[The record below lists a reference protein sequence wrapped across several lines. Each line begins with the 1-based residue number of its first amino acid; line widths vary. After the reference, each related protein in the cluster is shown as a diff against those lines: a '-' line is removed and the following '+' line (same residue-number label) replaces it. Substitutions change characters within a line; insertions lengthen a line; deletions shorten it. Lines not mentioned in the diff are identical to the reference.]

1 MWTMLVCAVA
11 LAADVAGTPPLKT
24 LEDIRIRDPFV
35 LPVPETGWYYLY
47 GTGKPLGETGFD
59 AYRSRDL
66 RQWEGPF
73 AVFRPPAG
81 FWGVKDFW
89 APEVHRY
96 RGKYYMFATF
106 LPKEPEQR
114 GTGILVADTPE
125 GPFVPHSDG
134 PATPREVRALD
145 GTLFVDPEGKPW
157 MVFCHEWEQIVD
169 GSICAMRLSED
180 LKRAEGA
187 PVTLF
192 QASQAAWVVQM
203 GFGGRQGKITDG
215 PWVWREPDGSLVTLW
230 SSFGA
235 GKQYMTSTA
244 RSASGSIT
252 GPWVPSPEPFLTED
266 GGHGMFFETFDG
278 KRLLSLHQPNRHPD
292 ERAKFYTFEAAD
304 GTVRVTGPWDIP

>member
-1 MWTMLVCAVA
+1 
-11 LAADVAGTPPLKT
+11 
-24 LEDIRIRDPFV
+24 
-35 LPVPETGWYYLY
+35 
-47 GTGKPLGETGFD
+47 
-59 AYRSRDL
+59 
-66 RQWEGPF
+66 
-73 AVFRPPAG
+73 
-81 FWGVKDFW
+81 
-89 APEVHRY
+89 
-96 RGKYYMFATF
+96 
-106 LPKEPEQR
+106 
-114 GTGILVADTPE
+114 
-125 GPFVPHSDG
+125 
-134 PATPREVRALD
+134 
-145 GTLFVDPEGKPW
+145 

-192 QASQAAWVVQM
+192 HASQAAWVVQM
-203 GFGGRQGKITDG
+203 GFGDRQGKITDG

-252 GPWVPSPEPFLTED
+252 GPWVPSPEPFFKTD

-292 ERAKFYTFEAAD
+292 ERAKFFTFEAAD
-304 GTVRVTGPWDIP
+304 GMVRVTGPWDRP